1 VLSNPFTRCAADRRT
16 HDLLWAPERV
26 RDADGLSRFQHRAES
41 ALGEAGHALRAREV
55 RPVLGGEPDDLLVT
69 GLVGEGDARVYLY
82 EAGVEVEATAS
93 SLRLEDWDV
102 RAPDQMIQA
111 LLTRVAELDGR
122 EG

>member
-1 VLSNPFTRCAADRRT
+1 MSNPFSRCAADRRT
-16 HDLLWAPERV
+16 HDLLWTPERV
-26 RDADGLSRFQHRAES
+26 READGLSRFQHRAEL

-55 RPVLGGEPDDLLVT
+55 RPVRGGEPDDLTVT
-69 GLVGEGDARVYLY
+69 GLVGPGDARVYIY
-82 EAGVEVEATAS
+82 QTGVELEGPAS

-111 LLTRVAELDGR
+111 LLTRVAELDGH